1 MQSTLDSIHQLL
13 AAGSP
18 AAARTAC
25 LNLINSYPDY
35 SVSYNALNLL
45 RETFSTSDV
54 AGPKGLYLS
63 LLNTKVKKP
72 LYAVAGL
79 ILASIDKP
87 NTLSWLDQVIQSYG
101 TDSVAELA
109 LFDKF
114 VWYYFEQQDRSN
126 AVRISGQLDS
136 LFHLSI
142 AAIEAHKILGDS
154 LGANAGQ
161 TLQKPDAE
169 RPIAYML
176 YQNYPNPFNPS
187 TNIRYALTED
197 ANVSL
202 IVYDILGREVTTLVN
217 NVEAAGYHT
226 IVWNATRSAS
236 GVYFLRI
243 RVTSGYGVTKYTK
256 VTKLMVLK

>member
-1 MQSTLDSIHQLL
+1 
-13 AAGSP
+13 
-18 AAARTAC
+18 
-25 LNLINSYPDY
+25 
-35 SVSYNALNLL
+35 LNLL
-45 RETFSTSDV
+45 RETFSASDV
-54 AGPKGLYLS
+54 AGPKNLYLS
-63 LLNTKVKKP
+63 LFNTKAKKP

-87 NTLSWLDQVIQSYG
+87 NTLSWLDQVLQSYG

-142 AAIEAHKILGDS
+142 SAVEAHMILGDS

-161 TLQKPDAE
+161 TLQKLDAKT
-169 RPIAYML
+169 PIAYML

-202 IVYDILGREVTTLVN
+202 VVYDILGREVTTLVN

>member
-1 MQSTLDSIHQLL
+1 MSSRSPSGILERSS
-13 AAGSP
+13 AAHG
-18 AAARTAC
+18 
-25 LNLINSYPDY
+25 ND
-35 SVSYNALNLL
+35 NADDQ
-45 RETFSTSDV
+45 RCADQV
-54 AGPKGLYLS
+54 AGKRLS
-63 LLNTKVKKP
+63 FDVPTLP
-72 LYAVAGL
+72 LFVHERLSTQA
-79 ILASIDKP
+79 IIQ
-87 NTLSWLDQVIQSYG
+87 TLSGHKRDQQM
-101 TDSVAELA
+101 A
-109 LFDKF
+109 LFADPQHSITDQMLKAYEHRDKW
-114 VWYYFEQQDRSN
+114 VNRM
-126 AVRISGQLDS
+126 
-136 LFHLSI
+136 
-142 AAIEAHKILGDS
+142 ILGDS

-161 TLQKPDAE
+161 TLQKPDAKT
-169 RPIAYML
+169 PIAYML